1 MINFFKKL
9 FGGGTDFNELITRN
23 AVVVDVRT
31 PEEYRRGHAQGSVN
45 IPLHEIGA
53 RTDELKKK
61 QVPVITCCA
70 SGRRSGMAAKRLKEE
85 GIEAYNGGPW
95 QRMQRL
101 VSRQ

>member
-9 FGGGTDFNELITRN
+9 FGGGTGLAGVVARN
-23 AVVVDVRT
+23 AVIVDVRT
-31 PEEYRRGHAQGSVN
+31 PEEYRRGHAKGSIN

-53 RTDELKKK
+53 ETKELKKR

-95 QRMQRL
+95 QRMR
-101 VSRQ
+101 RFIK